1 MDYDYYRPT
10 GGPMCN
16 EMLQKTSKDTIFS
29 LRYPSQAWRPIS
41 VATDIV
47 DTDSET
53 EDPSKVEDNS
63 FRLSSQSSGPPSFT
77 SFTTASSYDEVSTPL
92 SSLGVE
98 AFPELNVFKQV
109 EVEGPRGPHL
119 FRNSTG
125 PPVADEDVVL
135 TLAPLTPKT
144 NRDLGDLLAR
154 SPLPPQNSRYQYH
167 KYTDSELD
175 YSQLVLWTPEM
186 VAQWMLNAGIE
197 PYVADCFLHNDI
209 SGAILITLKFEDLR
223 EIGIQSF
230 GIRTNIWHQI
240 QALCDSRPSPPR
252 QATPIEDA
260 SSSEARQVTEKE
272 GGQEVGRRQGRRR
285 RLRRRI
291 SEEED
296 AIHPMDS
303 ASIIGIEQYL
313 PKPHRCAK
321 GQSCAKWKKNEKIM
335 QEFRKLNPTVDV
347 RNGGSIMIYGDAGNP
362 DTARAID
369 PNETMRPTSDAVPS
383 VVASSDVLGP
393 GGIPPLQYLQEA
405 SKRNDNARD
414 TRDKVRRFLDF
425 QQKPGNSDQV
435 PPTPP
440 FELAPLPASKPAHQG
455 LRHLPKLSIPSHP
468 QQYRPAPLKAST
480 VPQPAESQLSQ
491 YRQRQSP
498 AQSERNPVQPEVS
511 VPYRMDKSASLSP
524 DLETCR
530 NPYRFG
536 TPFSEMDV
544 PVTSVPIGPVSRDA
558 SQSVPPNMNYQA
570 VSRSNPVSHSRSQS
584 QTSARRPS
592 ISVLPAVNEDA
603 SAHQSSKTPPSKS
616 SSPVHHAQQQP
627 QQKPLQAPPR
637 CNYPWSPVDRTKFKQ
652 AIPSLSSIRR
662 DNAIDPPEAS
672 DSVTYQGPMK
682 KRKTRLLRN
691 EWHDGYFTLR
701 GTRLNMHKNVT
712 EMDRTLE
719 YIDID
724 DYAIACS
731 SLASTSKLS
740 AAFKAVH
747 ISHNRKMSEPKSDPV
762 GAFSFQL
769 IPQDKNAGLRLRKR
783 DSFMSGMSGTSS
795 SEGVNGTGKTHHF
808 AVKGR
813 DERIDWMR
821 ELMLAKAMK
830 QKSEGFEISVNG
842 NMI

>member
-1 MDYDYYRPT
+1 
-10 GGPMCN
+10 
-16 EMLQKTSKDTIFS
+16 MLQKTTKDTFFS
-29 LRYPSQAWRPIS
+29 LRYPAQAWRPMS

-47 DTDSET
+47 DTDSDVEVNS
-53 EDPSKVEDNS
+53 DDEDNS
-63 FRLSSQSSGPPSFT
+63 FRLSLQSSGPPSFT
-77 SFTTASSYDEVSTPL
+77 SFTTASSYDEAPTPL
-92 SSLGVE
+92 SSLGAE
-98 AFPELNVFKQV
+98 AFSELNVFKHV

-119 FRNSTG
+119 FRNSTD
-125 PPVADEDVVL
+125 PSLADEDFAL
-135 TLAPLTPKT
+135 TLSPLTPKP
-144 NRDLGDLLAR
+144 NRGIGDLLVR
-154 SPLPPQNSRYQYH
+154 PPLPPKDSRFKYF
-167 KYTDSELD
+167 KYTDAELD
-175 YSQLVLWTPEM
+175 QSQLTSWTPEM
-186 VAQWMLNAGIE
+186 VAQSMLNAGIE
-197 PYVADCFLHNDI
+197 PSTADRFVQNDI

-223 EIGIQSF
+223 ELDIQSF

-240 QALCDSRPSPPR
+240 QALCDSQPSAPRP
-252 QATPIEDA
+252 ATPIEDA
-260 SSSEARQVTEKE
+260 TSLEARQVTRKK
-272 GGQEVGRRQGRRR
+272 GGREEGRRQGRRR
-285 RLRRRI
+285 RPRHRV

-313 PKPHRCAK
+313 PKPHHCAK
-321 GQSCAKWKKNEKIM
+321 GESCAKWKRNEKII
-335 QEFRKLNPTVDV
+335 QEWRKLNPTVNV
-347 RNGGSIMIYGDAGNP
+347 INGRSIMIYGDAGNP
-362 DTARAID
+362 ETARAID

-405 SKRNDNARD
+405 SKRNDHARD
-414 TRDKVRRFLDF
+414 PRDNVRQFLDF
-425 QQKPGNSDQV
+425 QQKSGNSDQV

-440 FELAPLPASKPAHQG
+440 FELAPMPASKPAHQG
-455 LRHLPKLSIPSHP
+455 LRHLPKLSIPVNP
-468 QQYRPAPLKAST
+468 QQYRPAPLRASM
-480 VPQPAESQLSQ
+480 VPQPAESQLPQ
-491 YRQRQSP
+491 HRQRQSP
-498 AQSERNPVQPEVS
+498 AQSQRNPVQSDVS
-511 VPYRMDKSASLSP
+511 VPYRMDKSAPLSP

-544 PVTSVPIGPVSRDA
+544 PVTSVPMGPISRDA
-558 SQSVPPNMNYQA
+558 SQSVPPDMNYRA
-570 VSRSNPVSHSRSQS
+570 ASGSNSVSHSRSQS

-592 ISVLPAVNEDA
+592 VSVLPAVNEDT
-603 SAHQSSKTPPSKS
+603 SAHELSKAPSSKS
-616 SSPVHHAQQQP
+616 SSPIHHAQQQP

-637 CNYPWSPVDRTKFKQ
+637 CNYPWSPADRTKFKQ
-652 AIPSLSSIRR
+652 AIPSLSSFRR
-662 DNAIDPPEAS
+662 GHAIDTPEAS
-672 DSVTYQGPMK
+672 DAVTCQGPMK

-691 EWHDGYFTLR
+691 EWQDGYFTLK
-701 GTRLNMHKNVT
+701 GTRLNMHKDVT

-747 ISHNRKMSEPKSDPV
+747 ISHDRKKSDPV

-808 AVKGR
+808 AVKTR